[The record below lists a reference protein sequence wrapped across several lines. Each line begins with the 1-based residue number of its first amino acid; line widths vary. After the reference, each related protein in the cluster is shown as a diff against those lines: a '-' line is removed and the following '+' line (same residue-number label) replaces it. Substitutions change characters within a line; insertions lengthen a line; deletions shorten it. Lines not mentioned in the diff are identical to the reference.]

1 MSNDLTTFAADN
13 LTIYFQSQRAG
24 IEADLTAKL
33 VAFIKGTRQKLDCAI
48 YDLRSPDVLAALQ
61 SVASNPNIALRIAY
75 DAGKER
81 TGGSMA
87 DPKPAGTQQAI
98 ENAGL
103 GNVATAVHNHSHL
116 MHNKFLVRDGTTVWT
131 GSANFT
137 VGGLQ
142 LQDNNCLIINSA
154 DIAHEYTADFEKLL
168 VDDHHAD
175 PLAQPPKSGFAVN
188 ATTTI
193 APLFSPASGE
203 GIEDA
208 IVSVLTN
215 ARKIRVLAFLISDP
229 GILAALAQLQRSDI
243 AGIYDPNG
251 MKDAMRGTHK
261 DQSLF
266 WFTQDSRFVAAP
278 SHAFDPKREQ
288 NFMHNKV
295 MIVDDHY
302 VVTGSYNFSE
312 NAELNDENILIL
324 DSQEAA
330 AAYSTYFDA
339 MFRRYSA

>member
-1 MSNDLTTFAADN
+1 MSSNLTTFTADN

-24 IEADLTAKL
+24 IEAGLTSKL

-48 YDLRSPDVLAALQ
+48 YDLRSPDVLAALR

-75 DAGKER
+75 DGGKEHA
-81 TGGSMA
+81 GGAMA

-98 ENAGL
+98 EDAGL
-103 GNVATAVHNHSHL
+103 SNVAIAVHNHSHL
-116 MHNKFLVRDGTTVWT
+116 MHNKFLVRDGATVWT

-154 DIAHEYTADFEKLL
+154 DIANEYSADFEKLL
-168 VDDHHAD
+168 AHDHHAD
-175 PLAQPPKSGFAVN
+175 PLSQPSKRGFTVN

-208 IVSVLTN
+208 IVSILTS
-215 ARKIRVLAFLISDP
+215 ARKIRILAFLISDP
-229 GILAALAQLQRSDI
+229 GILAALSQLQGSDI
-243 AGIYDPNG
+243 SGIYDPNG

-266 WFTQDSRFVAAP
+266 WFTQDSRFIAAP

-312 NAELNDENILIL
+312 NAELNDENILIV
-324 DSQEAA
+324 DSRAVA
-330 AAYSTYFDA
+330 AAYTAYFDA